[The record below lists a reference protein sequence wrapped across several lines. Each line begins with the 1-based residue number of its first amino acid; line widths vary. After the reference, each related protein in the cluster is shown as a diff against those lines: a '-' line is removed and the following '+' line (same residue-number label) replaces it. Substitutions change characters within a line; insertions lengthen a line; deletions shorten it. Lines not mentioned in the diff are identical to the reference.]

1 MKADGGKHLKI
12 FENKVQETK
21 YNVLREVA
29 VQTWKG
35 NDAFAEFNEIAS
47 KVIPKDQPPQ
57 SCCIYKDRAVVAERI
72 RHAIG
77 GSRQNNHVVHVIDI
91 ACDECPEAGY
101 VVTDLCRGCLAHS
114 CMESCKLNAIS
125 IDDKHHAHIDKN
137 KCVECG
143 RCAQACKYS
152 AIHNFQRP
160 CENSCQI
167 GAISM
172 APTGE
177 AKIDYDKCISCGA
190 CVYQCP
196 FGATVDVSNIVDVIR
211 LLKKHEETNENPV
224 IALVA
229 PSIGSQFLYAN
240 LGQVIT
246 GIYRLGFSRVLE
258 VAFGADLVA
267 SKEAAELVEKGFLT
281 SSCCPAF
288 VDYIEKFHP
297 KLKEHISHNLSPMAE
312 LAKLVKEENPEYKT
326 IFIGPCIAKKAEVRK
341 PEIAQYVDY
350 AITFEELQ
358 ALFDSKNINLREQ
371 KETEW
376 NHASY
381 YGRIFA
387 RSGGLAIAIEQA
399 LKEMNNTDFKFNP
412 ISCDGVISCKKALLR
427 AEKGLLPYN
436 FIEGM
441 ACEGGCVGGSGNL
454 VKYVDSPKK
463 MEEHIEKAAATE
475 ILPNV
480 RKVINIL

>member
-326 IFIGPCIAKKAEVRK
+326 VFIGPCIAKKAEVRK

>member
-1 MKADGGKHLKI
+1 MALKI
-12 FENKVQETK
+12 FENKVQEVK

-29 VQTWKG
+29 VQVWEG
-35 NDAFAEFNEIAS
+35 NDVFAEFNEVANKI
-47 KVIPKDQPPQ
+47 IPKDQPPQ
-57 SCCIYKDRAVVAERI
+57 SCCIYKDRAIVAERM

-77 GSRQNNHVVHVIDI
+77 GSRKNNHIVHVIDI

-114 CMESCKLNAIS
+114 CLDACKLNAIQ
-125 IDDKHHAHIDKN
+125 IDGKQRAHIDKN

-143 RCAQACKYS
+143 RCATACKYN

-160 CENSCQI
+160 CENACKVN
-167 GAISM
+167 AISM
-172 APTGE
+172 SPTGE
-177 AKIDYDKCISCGA
+177 AMIDYDKCISCGA

-211 LLKKHEETNENPV
+211 LLKDYKETNEHPV
-224 IALVA
+224 FALVA

-246 GIYRLGFSRVLE
+246 GIHRLGFAHVLE
-258 VAFGADLVA
+258 VAVGADIVA
-267 SKEAAELVEKGFLT
+267 SKETKELIEKGFLT

-288 VDYIEKFHP
+288 VKYIETSFP
-297 KLKEHISHNLSPMAE
+297 KMTEHISHNYSPMAE
-312 LAKLVKEENPEYKT
+312 LGKLVKEEYPDAKT
-326 IFIGPCIAKKAEVRK
+326 VFIGPCIAKKAEVRL
-341 PEIAQYVDY
+341 PEVSKYIDY

-358 ALFDSKNINLREQ
+358 ALFDSKDIVLKEQ
-371 KETEW
+371 VETEW
-376 NHASY
+376 NQASY

-387 RSGGLAIAIEQA
+387 RAGGLTKAVEQA
-399 LKEMNNTDFKFNP
+399 LKEMEHNDFEFKP
-412 ISCDGVISCKKALLR
+412 VSCDGIESCRKALLMCQKENR
-427 AEKGLLPYN
+427 PYN

-454 VKYVDSPKK
+454 VKYIDSPKK
-463 MEEHIEKAAATE
+463 MEQHINDASATE
-475 ILPNV
+475 ILPTV
-480 RKVINIL
+480 KKHINIL